1 MDPLWRLD
9 EFNKQNFEK
18 NEWERKYSE
27 RKDFEGTILP
37 FAACLSCI
45 TVHHCSLLLQH
56 RAKSASLFLI
66 ALHRSPK

>member
-27 RKDFEGTILP
+27 RKKILREP
-37 FAACLSCI
+37 FY
-45 TVHHCSLLLQH
+45 H
-56 RAKSASLFLI
+56 FLI
-66 ALHRSPK
+66 P